1 MMAASS
7 WYCRVKL
14 LLVKFKLLLKIPRDV
29 VIDGGGLFRPVIVHV
44 PPKVLELDTGAV
56 PVEVDHG
63 PQGGSGVDPGEEDS

>member
-14 LLVKFKLLLKIPRDV
+14 LLVKFKLLLKIPRNV
-29 VIDGGGLFRPVIVHV
+29 VIDGGLFRPVIVHV